1 MLNENHESG
10 HPFVTFILFAYNQ
23 ERYVREAIESAF
35 AQDYHPLEI
44 VLSDDCSTDCTYQIM
59 QEAYDSYEGPHELR
73 IVRNECN
80 MGVTSHVIQRGREA
94 KGEYIVVAAGDDIS
108 KPHRVSTI
116 VPCFDDESV
125 WGVTTGFDLI
135 DDAGRVMNKNEVVP
149 IGVARAKGKHNSY
162 IVNVEHNVIQGST
175 AAYRKLMFGLS
186 FPRGRLDFAEDNF
199 FNVVI
204 YSFGRRVSLINASL
218 VYYREH
224 DEAAS
229 NRKISNNRSLND
241 CLGERVRAEKNI
253 RKMDSFLRVVEDSP
267 NPGVIDIIGIEE
279 SLVKSK
285 TVAMWSELRF
295 SRRFGSI
302 LSSLGSPRKKSL
314 RWKCLRVFG
323 GCERY
328 QPRSMLLNLLSLLGV
343 K

>member
-186 FPRGRLDFAEDNF
+186 FPPGRLDFAEDNF

-204 YSFGRRVSLINASL
+204 YSYGCYVSRINSSL
-218 VYYREH
+218 VCYREH
-224 DEAAS
+224 DEAAA
-229 NRKISNNRSLND
+229 NRKKNNKLLLNA
-241 CLGERVRAEKNI
+241 CLDEKFKAERNV
-253 RKMDSFLRVVEDSP
+253 RKMESFLWLAEDSP
-267 NPGVIDIIGIEE
+267 YPSVINKSRIEE
-279 SLVKSK
+279 SLAKARN
-285 TVAMWSELRF
+285 VAMWSELRF

-302 LSSLGSPRKKSL
+302 LSSLGSPRKKQL